1 MKIRFLSALCIAI
14 IVTWVLLFIPHSV
27 VSLLY
32 VVICGFSICEITYAS
47 IYSSAF
53 STKEFCRIEY
63 IMIAFSAFAVTIFDN
78 LLAGYLLVLCT
89 LSDAGGYLAGK
100 LLGKKAHRV
109 GLLRN
114 ISPNKTWEGYL
125 AGMLCSIVLGLLC
138 YWILR
143 NYLPTN
149 GFWFAFFAWIPAIFG
164 DLFESFLKRKLS
176 IKDSSDG
183 VMSSRC
189 RLLRFVEKPMLSQG
203 GYLDRMDSF
212 VFTSIAYLIFNSFWQ

>member
-1 MKIRFLSALCIAI
+1 MKIRILSALCIAI
-14 IVTWVLLFIPHSV
+14 IATWVLLSIPHSV

-78 LLAGYLLVLCT
+78 LLVGYLLVLCT

-125 AGMLCSIVLGLLC
+125 AGILCSIVLGLLC

-149 GFWFAFFAWIPAIFG
+149 GFWFALFAWIPAIFG
-164 DLFESFLKRKLS
+164 DLFESFLKRQLS
-176 IKDSSDG
+176 IKDSADG

-189 RLLRFVEKPMLSQG
+189 GLLRFVEKPMLSQG

-212 VFTSIAYLIFNSFWQ
+212 VFTSIAYLIFYSFWQ